1 MNLQKA
7 TQKTIEALQ
16 NAQSVAAQNGN
27 QQMEQVH
34 LALALLDAKEGL
46 IGNLV
51 TKMGQDVGALVGDL
65 QAIIEKLPKVSGS
78 READKLYVSRS
89 LDKALAEAE
98 ARAEKMGDEYTSVEH
113 LFLGILSAADED
125 IKAWQK
131 R

>member
-27 QQMEQVH
+27 QQMEQAH

-65 QAIIEKLPKVSGS
+65 QAIIDKLPKVSGS

-89 LDKALAEAE
+89 LDKALA
-98 ARAEKMGDEYTSVEH
+98 
-113 LFLGILSAADED
+113 
-125 IKAWQK
+125 
-131 R
+131 